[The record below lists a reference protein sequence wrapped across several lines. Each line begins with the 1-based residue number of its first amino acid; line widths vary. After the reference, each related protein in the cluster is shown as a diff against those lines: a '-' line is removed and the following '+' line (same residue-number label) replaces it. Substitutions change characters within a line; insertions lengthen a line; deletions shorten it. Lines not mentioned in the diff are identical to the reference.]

1 MKKLLIV
8 LIAYILGACAVNLTP
23 EQKMAN
29 FAKQCQDY
37 GFKSN
42 TDAYANCVMKL
53 DVADTRSTQK
63 SEQCS
68 SVGAAAGANYYA
80 AYSLCMAATD

>member
-1 MKKLLIV
+1 MLVLIV
-8 LIAYILGACAVNLTP
+8 YILGACAVNLTP

-29 FAKQCQDY
+29 FVKQCQDY

-42 TDAYANCVMKL
+42 TDTYANCVMKL
-53 DVADTRSTQK
+53 DVADKRSAQK

-80 AYSLCMAATD
+80 AYSLCIAAID